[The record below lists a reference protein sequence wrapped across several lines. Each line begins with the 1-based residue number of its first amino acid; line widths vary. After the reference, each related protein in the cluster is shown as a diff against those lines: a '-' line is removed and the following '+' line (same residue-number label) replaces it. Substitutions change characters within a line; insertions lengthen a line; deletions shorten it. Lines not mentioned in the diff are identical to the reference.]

1 MLATLLSRRPR
12 LFVVAL
18 VASALTVLGG
28 VTPPSAQATTT
39 PLLEFQRDTARAS
52 WVSGP
57 GGNYFGIWECP
68 QGSLAVGVRG
78 TESSG
83 YVYAFGLV
91 CRSVNLDTG
100 TWGAYVYTATTHANP
115 TTQLL
120 CPSGQALVRVDVR
133 TMSTYGYPIASE
145 TEPYCQTLDFGDV
158 SAVPRQIP
166 TLRGSITAAPSRF
179 FGAAHGSLYGSAIC
193 GAGKFI
199 VAIDGRR
206 GALLDGLG
214 IYCGG
219 FTARA
224 ATISGV
230 SLSGSTQYGLPVTAT
245 PTATGGPTPTMT
257 YQWYRCQTADATP
270 DATVPAA
277 PECELITGATSASY
291 SPQITDTGSHLR
303 VAATATNYFG
313 SATLVSATTP
323 APSVPA
329 PSLDLAAAS
338 DSGTS
343 ATDNHTN
350 DATPTIH
357 LGQLVPTATVEI
369 TATSGSTTVSCT
381 PFSAVGIP
389 DDETG
394 APATGQCDLPTL
406 TDGTWAVTT
415 RQTYTPVGGTPV
427 TSSTTS
433 LPIVIDTVAPVIGP
447 ITLKYGSTTIADGD
461 AQSVPV
467 ANSFTLTAPTATD
480 VHTGVTI
487 TCALDS
493 GAFTACP
500 TSYANLT
507 AGEHR
512 ITVRAVDKAGNTST
526 RTHTWTVVTPVVI
539 DLAAAS
545 DTGIANADNITND
558 TTPTFQV
565 SQLVDGATVTLTA
578 VRAGQPS
585 RTCVFVAD
593 LVSSPRVDS
602 CTFSASPS
610 SMVDGTWTLTAT
622 QTVTPSGRAA
632 TSTVSNTQSLHLDTV
647 APVLSALTGYST
659 GAGNFL
665 NGATVLGY
673 ATWDYTLTGTFT
685 DAAGYEQG
693 GTCSVDGGAVQQL
706 TAGVEGCQLLDTTS
720 GVHQVVFT
728 RFDKAGNQSAAQT
741 ITWTVV
747 NYPTLALASASDTGT
762 SSTDRITADS
772 TPTMQ
777 VGDLAPGA
785 TVTVTATRTGFA
797 SVTCTFTAPAAV
809 APATASSGSC
819 DLGTLADGSWNIS
832 ATQALGSTSRT
843 SSITAITVD
852 TARPAP
858 TAPVIR
864 AATSSGTIIASDGAT
879 TATTA
884 WIGAVTAVAGTTMQ
898 CRLDGAVVACP
909 TTNTAYPNLAVGSHT
924 FEVISTDAAGNV
936 GIAQTTWRVLGKPVV
951 ALDPASDTGA
961 SNSDRI
967 TRDSTPQISISSLS
981 GAGGTVTV
989 TATKAGASTISCT
1002 FVATSTSG
1010 GCSLPTAIDGTWTV
1024 TAQESLRVAA
1034 STVTSAVSDAIAV
1047 VIDTVAPVAPSV
1059 GLTVGGSVITAG
1071 GVVQLGAGVTS
1082 GAVTY
1087 SSPPSSE
1094 AGATISCSLD
1104 GAAAVSCP
1112 VGGLGTVANGVHA
1125 LAMTAVDL
1133 AGNTAQSVVQ
1143 WAQVEQV
1150 VLGLDP
1156 SGNLATT
1163 ASGQLLTSSRTQSV
1177 TLSGLSAVP
1186 VVVTATSGAR
1196 QVTCTITD
1204 VNVPTCTL
1212 DFGADSDGT
1221 WTLSADQGVSI
1232 PTSSSTLIVDT
1243 TQPSL
1248 SVSITEPGTSTLVA
1262 GTAGSTV
1269 QYTTSRTTLAL
1280 AVAATDAIDAAV
1292 ATTCALDGGTAV
1304 ACPSSMGPL
1313 TYGEHT
1319 LVVTATDDAGNI
1331 RTSSMTWFV
1340 AAAPTV
1346 ALGTASDSGVSSS
1359 DGITRDATPTI
1370 TVGGLGRDVDVV
1382 VTASKGGQ
1390 ADVTCYLWHAN
1401 ESGSVPGS
1409 ASCDLGSLVDG
1420 TWSISATQTVSGRP
1434 EWRSP
1439 ASAPALVVVDTV
1451 APTAPSSTFAN
1462 GIAAG
1467 AVTTQTLLSFAAGPA
1482 STDAN
1487 AVTYTCSL
1495 NDATPSGCGPLSAL
1509 TPGTYGLRTIATDL
1523 AGNTSS
1529 STLSWTIIGPPVVGL
1544 TAGSNSGSLSDTIT
1558 NVSSP
1563 VMSLTGLIPG
1573 AGVTVTATRGSESV
1587 SCTFIA
1593 PAPAAGSASS
1603 AGGCQLPGMTSDG
1616 AWTVA
1621 ATQVIGGTTSTASSS
1636 VTLTLD
1642 TQAPVQ
1648 STGITAVA
1656 GGSAVPN
1663 GGGTELTSISFT
1675 LPSAEAGTTRT
1686 CTLDGAA
1693 ITCPG
1698 ASLAG
1703 LANGVHALAVSDT
1716 DVAGNA
1722 TTSSFVW
1729 AVVGVPTVA
1738 LASEDDSAASDRVT
1752 NIATPSF
1759 VVGALTS
1766 GATVE
1771 VVASKGSDTLTCSF
1785 VVAGGVTSC
1794 EMPPMS
1800 DGAWTVKARQG
1811 FGSGWSAYSATTTVT
1826 LDTTAP
1832 ASLGASLTAGTTT
1845 LAFAAGDETAAA
1857 SATIALTGLTSTDV
1871 HAVTYT
1877 CSLNGASSAPCAS
1890 SYTGLSSGVSR
1901 LAITAT
1907 DLAGNTT
1914 TLSRTWSVVGPPAIA
1929 LNANSDTGASG
1940 DGVTAEQSPMF
1951 DVSNLLPGATV
1962 TVTAQR
1968 SGSPT
1973 STCTFTAPAASTPGG
1988 ASAGSCSLGT
1998 PIAGLGWSITAT
2010 QEYRTSTADPA
2021 DAATL
2026 TSVASNAVLLDV
2038 VQPHEVV
2045 IDAPTS
2051 VRVSE
2056 QVITLQARSVP
2067 MSFLSV
2073 TLTSLTPSICA
2084 IDANGDITLLAAGN
2098 CTLRGTAPG
2107 GDDGSGTYYDTGL
2120 RTVSFAVVAEEVAS
2134 SVPAARVIDAVT
2146 GPAAA
2151 VPGSDRP
2158 VRAPGVGSGG
2168 ENGAPATTGLRP
2180 PPGATS
2186 LRIEPLAGSRG
2197 RVVVTVRQD
2206 IAGAPV
2212 RSVVFLVFDEA
2223 GRKVRQVAVD
2233 VAEGQTVVETVVPY
2247 ESSAYQVR
2255 TFTTN
2260 EAGVSAKAPIGANVL
2275 NQPTTLGRRADGT
2288 PIMFGRQIAK
2298 PVLFDPDSPALD
2310 ARARRALD
2318 GVVRYATRNGGRVF
2332 ITGFVRNQGGS
2343 RKDQRELS
2351 RSRAAQVAAYLS
2363 RRGVDTWIRY
2373 DGYGP
2378 YRSGPGRPEDRRVE
2392 VRWSDEEIPG
2402 LRSVHAKTPIWPG
2415 GEGA

>member
-1 MLATLLSRRPR
+1 MPT
-12 LFVVAL
+12 
-18 VASALTVLGG
+18 
-28 VTPPSAQATTT
+28 AQATTT
-39 PLLEFQRDTARAS
+39 PLLEFQRDAARAS

-78 TESSG
+78 MESSG

-158 SAVPRQIP
+158 TAVPRQIP
-166 TLRGSITAAPSRF
+166 TLRGGITAAPSRF
-179 FGAAHGSLYGSAIC
+179 FGAASGSLYGSAIC

-245 PTATGGPTPTMT
+245 PTATGGPAPTMT

-270 DATVPAA
+270 DTTIPAA

-291 SPQITDTGSHLR
+291 APQITDTGSHLR

-313 SATLVSATTP
+313 SSTLVSATTP
-323 APSVPA
+323 APSVPT
-329 PSLDLAAAS
+329 PSVDLADAS

-343 ATDNHTN
+343 TTDNHTN

-381 PFSAVGIP
+381 PLTAAGIP
-389 DDETG
+389 NDETG
-394 APATGQCDLPTL
+394 APATGQCDLPAL
-406 TDGTWAVTT
+406 TDGAWTVTT
-415 RQTYTPVGGTPV
+415 RQTYTPVGGTPI

-433 LPIVIDTVAPVIGP
+433 LPIVIDTVPPVIGP
-447 ITLKYGSTTIADGD
+447 ITLKYGSTTIANGD
-461 AQSVPV
+461 AQAVPV
-467 ANSFTLTAPTATD
+467 ANTFTLTAPTATD
-480 VHTGVTI
+480 AYTGVTI

-493 GAFTACP
+493 GAFAACP
-500 TSYANLT
+500 TSYANLS

-526 RTHTWTVVTPVVI
+526 RTHAWTVVTPVGI
-539 DLAAAS
+539 DLAADS
-545 DTGIANADNITND
+545 DSGIANTDNITND

-578 VRAGQPS
+578 VRSGQPT

-602 CTFSASPS
+602 CTFSGAPS
-610 SMVDGTWTLTAT
+610 VMVDGTWTVTAT
-622 QTVTPSGRAA
+622 QAVTPSGRAA
-632 TSTVSNTQSLHLDTV
+632 TSTVSNTQSLYLDTT
-647 APVLSALTGYST
+647 APAFNTVTGYST
-659 GAGNFL
+659 GAGNFA
-665 NGATVLGY
+665 NGATVLGLS
-673 ATWDYTLTGTFT
+673 TWDYTLTATFT

-706 TAGVEGCQLLDTTS
+706 TASVESCQLLDTTS

-728 RFDKAGNQSAAQT
+728 RVDKAGNQSAPQT
-741 ITWTVV
+741 ISWTAV
-747 NYPTLALASASDTGT
+747 NVPTLALATASDTGS
-762 SSTDRITADS
+762 SSTDRITSDS

-777 VGDLAPGA
+777 LGDLAPGA
-785 TVTVTATRTGFA
+785 TVTVTATRAGFTA
-797 SVTCTFTAPAAV
+797 VTCTFTAPAAV
-809 APATASSGSC
+809 VPATASSGGC
-819 DLGTLADGSWNIS
+819 DLGTLADGAWTVG
-832 ATQALGSTSRT
+832 ATQVVGTTTRAATSVT
-843 SSITAITVD
+843 VTVD
-852 TARPAP
+852 TTRPAP
-858 TAPVIR
+858 TPPTIR
-864 AATSSGTIIASDGAT
+864 AATSTGAVIANDGAT

-884 WIGAVTAVAGTTMQ
+884 WIGAVTAVAGSTMQ
-898 CRLDGAVVACP
+898 CRLDGTVVPCP
-909 TTNTAYPNLAVGSHT
+909 TTNTAYPNLAVGAHT
-924 FEVISTDAAGNV
+924 FEVVATDAAGNV
-936 GIAQTTWRVLGKPVV
+936 GVTPTTWRVLGKPVV
-951 ALDPASDTGA
+951 ALDPSSDTGA
-961 SNSDRI
+961 SSSDRI
-967 TRDSTPQISISSLS
+967 TRDSTPQIAVSSLS

-989 TATKAGASTISCT
+989 TATKAGSPTISCT
-1002 FVATSTSG
+1002 FVPTATSGS
-1010 GCSLPTAIDGTWTV
+1010 CSLPTAIDGTWMV
-1024 TAQESLRVAA
+1024 TAQESVRVGAG
-1034 STVTSAVSDAIAV
+1034 TVSSALSDAIAV
-1047 VIDTVAPVAPSV
+1047 VIDTVAPSRPSV
-1059 GLTVGGSVITAG
+1059 GLTVGGSTITSG
-1071 GVVQLGAGVTS
+1071 GVVQLGAGVVS
-1082 GAVTY
+1082 GTVAY

-1094 AGATISCSLD
+1094 AGATLSCSLD
-1104 GAAAVSCP
+1104 GATPAACP
-1112 VGGLGTVANGVHA
+1112 TGGLGTVANGVHA
-1125 LAMTAVDL
+1125 LTMTAVDL

-1150 VLGLDP
+1150 TLGLDP

-1204 VNVPTCTL
+1204 VNAPTCTL

-1221 WTLSADQGVSI
+1221 WTLTADQGVTI
-1232 PTSSSTLIVDT
+1232 PAASSTLIVDT

-1248 SVSITEPGTSTLVA
+1248 AVFVTEPGTSALVA
-1262 GTAGSTV
+1262 GTAGTSMG
-1269 QYTTSRTTLAL
+1269 YTTSRTTLSL
-1280 AVAATDAIDAAV
+1280 AVAATDVIDTSV
-1292 ATTCALDGGTAV
+1292 ATTCALNGGTAGV
-1304 ACPSSMGPL
+1304 CPSAIGPL
-1313 TYGEHT
+1313 AYGEHT
-1319 LVVTATDDAGNI
+1319 LVVTATDDAGNL
-1331 RTSSMTWFV
+1331 RTSTMTWFV

-1346 ALGTASDSGVSSS
+1346 ALASVSDSGSSSS
-1359 DGITRDATPTI
+1359 DGITNDATPTI
-1370 TVGGLGRDVDVV
+1370 TVGALGRDVDVV
-1382 VTASKGGQ
+1382 VTASKAGQ
-1390 ADVTCYLWHAN
+1390 ATVTCYLWHAN

-1409 ASCDLGSLVDG
+1409 ATCDLGSLVDG
-1420 TWSISATQTVSGRP
+1420 TWSITATQTVSGRP

-1439 ASAPALVVVDTV
+1439 SSSPATVVVDTV

-1462 GIAAG
+1462 GITAG
-1467 AVTTQTLLSFAAGPA
+1467 SVTTQTSLAFTAGPT

-1487 AVTYTCSL
+1487 AVSYTCSL
-1495 NDATPSGCGPLSAL
+1495 NGLTPTSCGSLSAL
-1509 TPGTYGLRTIATDL
+1509 TSGTYALRAIATDV
-1523 AGNTSS
+1523 AGNASS

-1544 TAGSNSGSLSDTIT
+1544 SAGSNSGVLSDAIT

-1573 AGVTVTATRGSESV
+1573 ASVTVTATRGSESV
-1587 SCTFIA
+1587 TCSFIA
-1593 PAPAAGSASS
+1593 PAPAAGSAASS
-1603 AGGCQLPGMTSDG
+1603 GGCQLPGLTSDG

-1621 ATQVIGGTTSTASSS
+1621 ATQAIGGTTSTASSS
-1636 VTLTLD
+1636 VTLILD

-1656 GGSAVPN
+1656 GGIAVPN

-1675 LPSAEAGTTRT
+1675 LPSAEAGTTRS

-1693 ITCPG
+1693 IACPS
-1698 ASLAG
+1698 APLTG
-1703 LANGVHALAVSDT
+1703 LANGVHTLAVTDT

-1738 LASEDDSAASDRVT
+1738 LASEDDSGASDRVT

-1785 VVAGGVTSC
+1785 VVADGVTSC

-1811 FGSGWSAYSATTTVT
+1811 FGSGWSAYSATTTAT
-1826 LDTTAP
+1826 IDTTAP
-1832 ASLGASLTAGTTT
+1832 SALGAVLSDGTTA
-1845 LAFAAGDETAAA
+1845 LAFVAGDETAAA
-1857 SATIALTGLTSTDV
+1857 SATIALSGLTSTDV

-1877 CSLNGASSAPCAS
+1877 CSLNGAWSAPCAS
-1890 SYTGLSSGVSR
+1890 SYSGLPSGMSR

-1914 TLSRTWSVVGPPAIA
+1914 TLSRTWSVVGPPVIA
-1929 LNANSDTGASG
+1929 LNANSDTGAAG
-1940 DGVTAEQSPMF
+1940 DGVTAEQSSTF
-1951 DVSNLLPGATV
+1951 DVTNLMPGATV

-1968 SGSPT
+1968 AGSPA

-1988 ASAGSCSLGT
+1988 ASAGSCSLGS

-2010 QEYRTSTADPA
+2010 QAYRTSTVVAA
-2021 DAATL
+2021 DASTV
-2026 TSVASNAVLLDV
+2026 TSAASNSVPLDV

-2045 IDAPTS
+2045 IDAPIS

-2056 QVITLQARSVP
+2056 QVLTLQARSVP
-2067 MSFLSV
+2067 MSFISV
-2073 TLTSLTPSICA
+2073 TLTSLTPGVCSIA
-2084 IDANGDITLLAAGN
+2084 ANGDITLLAPGT

-2107 GDDGSGTYYDTGL
+2107 GDDGSGTYYDAGL
-2120 RTVSFAVVAEEVAS
+2120 RTVSFAVVAEEVSS
-2134 SVPAARVIDAVT
+2134 SVPAGRIVEAVT
-2146 GPAAA
+2146 GTPTTGA
-2151 VPGSDRP
+2151 DRP

-2206 IAGAPV
+2206 VPEAPV
-2212 RSVVFLVFDEA
+2212 RSVVFLVFDET

-2233 VAEGQTVVETVVPY
+2233 VAEGQTVVEAVVPY
-2247 ESSAYQVR
+2247 ESSSYQVR

-2288 PIMFGRQIAK
+2288 PIMFGTQIAK
-2298 PVLFDPDSPALD
+2298 PVLFDPDSPTLD
-2310 ARARRALD
+2310 ARARRTLD
-2318 GVVRYATRNGGRVF
+2318 GVVAYAAKKGGRVF

-2378 YRSGPGRPEDRRVE
+2378 YRAGPGRPEDRRVE

-2402 LRSVHAKTPIWPG
+2402 LRSVHAKMPIWPG